1 MTDFETNSR
10 SFEYRDGELFA
21 ESVPLKVIAETYGTP
36 VYVYSKEAVLD
47 AYTGYQN
54 GLEGVPHLICYAVK
68 ANGNVAVMKMLAE
81 RGAGADLT
89 SAGEMHLAKTAGI
102 PPERMVFSGVGKTAQ
117 EIESALE
124 LGVLMFN
131 VESSAELNVI
141 ASVAKKIGKTAHIS
155 VRVNPNVDAKTHP
168 KISTGLKEHKF
179 GVPWEECLALYE
191 RAASLDSIKIR
202 GISAHIGSSLPDA
215 QPLLDA
221 LDKILSL
228 HAQLKEWGIEVPY
241 VDIGGGLGIRYS
253 QETPLSTK
261 EFAQRLK
268 EKIKDAGVTLIIE
281 PGRSIMGNAGILL
294 CETQYVKRTADRTFV
309 IINAA
314 MNDLARPAMY
324 GAHHNISPISTGKPI
339 ETVDV
344 VGPICES
351 SDVFGKGLS
360 LPQCEPNDLLA
371 ICSAGA
377 YGFSMASQYN
387 GRVRCAEVLVDGDTH
402 RLVRRREELDE
413 LTRLQV
419 Y

>member
-1 MTDFETNSR
+1 MTEFETNAR

-21 ESVPLKVIAETYGTP
+21 ESVSLKTIAKAYGTP
-36 VYVYSKEAVLD
+36 VYVYSTKSVLD
-47 AYTGYQN
+47 AFIGYQK

-68 ANGNVAVMKMLAE
+68 ANGNVAVMKLLAE

-89 SAGEMHLAKTAGI
+89 SAGEMYLAKTAGI
-102 PPERMVFSGVGKTAQ
+102 PAERMVFSGVGKTAQ
-117 EIESALE
+117 EIQSALE

-131 VESSAELNVI
+131 VESSAELDVI
-141 ASVAKKIGKTAHIS
+141 AAVAKKLGKTAHIS

-191 RAASLDSIKIR
+191 RAASLDSIQVR
-202 GISAHIGSSLPDA
+202 GISSHIGSSLPDA

-221 LDKILSL
+221 LDKILTL
-228 HAQLKEWGIEVPY
+228 HAQLKEKGIEVPY
-241 VDIGGGLGIRYS
+241 VDMGGGLGIRYS
-253 QETPLSTK
+253 EETPLSTQ
-261 EFAQRLK
+261 EFASRLK
-268 EKIKDAGVTLIIE
+268 ERIKNAGVTLIIE
-281 PGRSIMGNAGILL
+281 PGRSIMGNAAVLL

-309 IINAA
+309 VIDAA

-324 GAHHNISPISTGKPI
+324 GAHHNVVPVSTGQPI

-360 LPQCEPNDLLA
+360 LPKCDSGDLLA

-387 GRVRCAEVLVDGDTH
+387 GRVRCAEVLVDGDQH
-402 RLVRRREELDE
+402 KLVRRREELDE

-419 Y
+419 F

>member
-1 MTDFETNSR
+1 M
-10 SFEYRDGELFA
+10 
-21 ESVPLKVIAETYGTP
+21 
-36 VYVYSKEAVLD
+36 
-47 AYTGYQN
+47 
-54 GLEGVPHLICYAVK
+54 
-68 ANGNVAVMKMLAE
+68 
-81 RGAGADLT
+81 
-89 SAGEMHLAKTAGI
+89 
-102 PPERMVFSGVGKTAQ
+102 
-117 EIESALE
+117 
-124 LGVLMFN
+124 
-131 VESSAELNVI
+131 
-141 ASVAKKIGKTAHIS
+141 
-155 VRVNPNVDAKTHP
+155 RVNPNVDAKTHP

-179 GVPWEECLALYE
+179 GVPWEECAALYE
-191 RAASLDSIKIR
+191 RAASLDCIKVC
-202 GISAHIGSSLPDA
+202 GIAAHIGSSLPDA

-228 HAQLKEWGIEVPY
+228 RDELKEMSIDVPY
-241 VDIGGGLGIRYS
+241 VDMGGGLGIRYDKES
-253 QETPLSTK
+253 PISTQ
-261 EFAQRLK
+261 EFALRLQ
-268 EKIKDAGVTLIIE
+268 EKIKDSGVTLIVE
-281 PGRSIMGNAGILL
+281 PGRSIMGNSGVLL

-324 GAHHNISPISTGKPI
+324 GAHHNIAPIVTGKPL

-351 SDVFGKGLS
+351 SDVFDKGVS
-360 LPQCEPNDLLA
+360 LPESQSGDLLA

-387 GRVRCAEVLVDGDTH
+387 GRVRCSEVLVEGDSH